1 MWLNNYFNFMWSAII
16 RCLGKYQTTYSV
28 PTYTKVGGTIVQTA
42 NGGRL
47 DGNTSASG
55 DITFNFASLFT
66 ALTGSLSATPTYNS
80 NNFSLAV
87 VFGSGNTPVTA
98 EDYNLDNRITT
109 GLGFGLSTAFDVGNR
124 VVTQT
129 LTATAST
136 DLTIAEIG
144 LQAGDTLL
152 YRKVLPEAINL
163 ASGESVNVVFTLNLA
178 NGAVEVAI

>member
-1 MWLNNYFNFMWSAII
+1 MWLNNYFNYMWRAII
-16 RCLGKYQTTYSV
+16 RCLGKYGTTYSI
-28 PTYTKVGGTIVQTA
+28 PAYTNVDGTIVQTA
-42 NGGRL
+42 GGGRY
-47 DGNTSASG
+47 DGNTSISG
-55 DITFNFASLFT
+55 VEAFSFEGLFT
-66 ALTGSLSATPTYNS
+66 ALTGSLSATPSNS
-80 NNFSLAV
+80 VNAFSLAV

-98 EDYNLDNRITT
+98 EDYNLDSRITT
-109 GLGFGLSTAFDVGNR
+109 GLGFGVSTAFDVDNR

-144 LQAGDTLL
+144 LQAGGVLL

-163 ASGESVNVVFTLNLA
+163 ASGESVNIVFTLNLA